1 MIPYVILAIEDDDDR
16 EFIRRLYITYERLMY
31 SEIYKI
37 VRDNWATEDVL
48 QDTIIKLIAKTEL
61 LRQLPEKKRINYVIS
76 ASKNTAYTYAKRK
89 MNRDLLSIEE
99 LDDNGKTMCFLWDNV
114 EENLILQDDLK
125 QLFKVWSSL
134 DDRTRYLL
142 EARYVLEKSAMEI
155 SKDLG
160 IKPGSVRMALTRAR
174 KSAYELILKMK
185 T

>member
-16 EFIRRLYITYERLMY
+16 DFIRWLYIRYERLMY

-37 VRDNWATEDVL
+37 VQDNWATEDIL
-48 QDTIIKLIAKTEL
+48 QDTIVKLIDKIEL
-61 LRQLPEKKRINYVIS
+61 LKQLPEKKRVNYIIS

-99 LDDNGKTMCFLWDNV
+99 LADNRKSVSFLWDNI
-114 EENLILQDDLK
+114 EEDLILRDDLK
-125 QLFKVWSSL
+125 QLSKVWSSL

-142 EARYVLEKSAMEI
+142 EARYILEKSAVEI

-160 IKPGSVRMALTRAR
+160 IKPGSIRMALSRAR
-174 KSAYELILKMK
+174 QNVYKLITKQ
-185 T
+185 